1 MVRGEGDVRLLL
13 EVRILSW
20 KVRYYVLY
28 SRGTCHPLWK
38 VTLSLGSV
46 FHTHTILSFWSF
58 LLHPDFFPFAPSFS
72 LHISFFTEFRYGATY
87 IWTLFYQKGPSN
99 DLQPLIPLSSKWGI
113 LMGKKTEKRREQKT
127 QRKKDTKKDARRRT
141 EWSWM
146 VPSLWFLMISF
157 VTWLLL
163 LLKHSLQ
170 SFIKLFFDGGLL
182 CEFIWNFWNWE

>member
-1 MVRGEGDVRLLL
+1 MNNGKRWCAAIIRGADFIL
-13 EVRILSW
+13 ESAVC
-20 KVRYYVLY
+20 VLY

-87 IWTLFYQKGPSN
+87 IWTLFYQKGASN

-113 LMGKKTEKRREQKT
+113 LMGKKTEKRRELKT
-127 QRKKDTKKDARRRT
+127 QRKKTQKWMQEGALNGHG
-141 EWSWM
+141 WFHLCGSSWL
-146 VPSLWFLMISF
+146 VLSHGCSF
-157 VTWLLL
+157 
-163 LLKHSLQ
+163 
-170 SFIKLFFDGGLL
+170 F
-182 CEFIWNFWNWE
+182 